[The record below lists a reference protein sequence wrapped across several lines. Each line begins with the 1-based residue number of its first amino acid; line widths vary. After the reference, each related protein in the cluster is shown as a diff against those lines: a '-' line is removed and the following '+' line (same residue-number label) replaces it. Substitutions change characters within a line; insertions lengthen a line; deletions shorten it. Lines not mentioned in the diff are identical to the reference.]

1 MLYVVIIELF
11 INRCK
16 CARVNVVG
24 VVVNV
29 GLFCVLAVFSGW
41 VESVFYYTKCFD
53 YIGLSID

>member
-1 MLYVVIIELF
+1 MIINELF

-16 CARVNVVG
+16 CGRVNLVG

-41 VESVFYYTKCFD
+41 VESVFYCTKCFHC
-53 YIGLSID
+53 GLTID